1 MDMLSR
7 ESLLCLVED
16 VESEDPID
24 YADLPF
30 DEQNLR
36 ELIVDSLL
44 ERELVF
50 RAEEP
55 DEAKRMMVYLA
66 ATARLALENMV
77 LHARLL
83 RAGLEEA

>member
-1 MDMLSR
+1 MDALSR
-7 ESLLCLVED
+7 ENLLCLMED
-16 VESEDPID
+16 VEAEDPID

-55 DEAKRMMVYLA
+55 DEAKRMLVYLA
-66 ATARLALENMV
+66 ATARLTLENMV

-83 RAGLEEA
+83 RAGLEDG

>member
-1 MDMLSR
+1 MDMLNR
-7 ESLLCLVED
+7 ESLLCLMED

-30 DEQNLR
+30 DESNLR

-55 DEAKRMMVYLA
+55 DEAKRMLVYLA
-66 ATARLALENMV
+66 ATARLTLENMV

-83 RAGLEEA
+83 RAGLEDA

>member
-83 RAGLEEA
+83 RAGLEDA

>member
-1 MDMLSR
+1 MEWLNR
-7 ESLLCLVED
+7 ESLLGLMED
-16 VESEDPID
+16 VEAEDPID

-30 DEQNLR
+30 DERNLR

-55 DEAKRMMVYLA
+55 DASRRMLVYLA
-66 ATARLALENMV
+66 ATARLTLENMV

-83 RAGLEEA
+83 RAGRAED

>member
-1 MDMLSR
+1 MEWLNR
-7 ESLLCLVED
+7 ESLLGLMED
-16 VESEDPID
+16 VEAEDPID

-30 DEQNLR
+30 DERNLR

-55 DEAKRMMVYLA
+55 DASRRMLVYLA
-66 ATARLALENMV
+66 ATARLTLENMV

-83 RAGLEEA
+83 RTGRDQD

>member
-1 MDMLSR
+1 MNALCR
-7 ESLLCLVED
+7 ESLLCLMED
-16 VESEDPID
+16 VEAEDPID

-30 DEQNLR
+30 DERNLR

-44 ERELVF
+44 ERELTF

-55 DEAKRMMVYLA
+55 DEARRMLVYLA
-66 ATARLALENMV
+66 ATARLTLENLV

-83 RAGLEEA
+83 RAGLEEE